1 MIYVEFEQQVWD
13 VIPASIPSHQSE
25 FRQDRTNR
33 STLFDN
39 HCAQG
44 SSPV

>member
-1 MIYVEFEQQVWD
+1 MIYVEFKQQVWN

-33 STLFDN
+33 STLSDS
-39 HCAQG
+39 HYAQG